1 MAELNKGSENLALPM
16 YEQIEELRMTGW
28 KTEWWELRASYR
40 MALSPLMRRFLVLAI
55 PSWLLFSSALAHAQ
69 EQLMMVR
76 ISEIQVHA
84 EHLEQ
89 YKAILKEEAEA
100 SVRLEPG
107 VIAIFPMYQREN
119 DTEFRILEMYAN
131 RHAYES
137 HLKTP
142 HFQKYK
148 STTLNMV
155 KSLKLVDM
163 QMLDA
168 ATMTSMFAKMKSR

>member
-1 MAELNKGSENLALPM
+1 MATWKNEPLALR
-16 YEQIEELRMTGW
+16 QTLG
-28 KTEWWELRASYR
+28 LL
-40 MALSPLMRRFLVLAI
+40 LSRLIRKLFLLVL
-55 PSWLLFSSALAHAQ
+55 PTWLFFAFNLAHAEGQ
-69 EQLMMVR
+69 EMMVR

-89 YKAILKEEAEA
+89 YQAILKEEAEA

-119 DTEFRILEMYAN
+119 DTEFRILEIYAN
-131 RHAYES
+131 RQAYES

-148 STTLNMV
+148 TTTLHMV

-163 QMLDA
+163 QTIDEK
-168 ATMTSMFAKMKSR
+168 TMARTFKKMKSR